1 MEHIDWV
8 DPDNIILSNSSS
20 DFSYKK
26 MTDDVQKNGVTKV
39 RLLRRRIS
47 KKTSKSYFRYVVDKE
62 INWFYLSN
70 DESRNGTYYTF
81 IYHITDEIEKNELKS
96 SYKLFDR
103 EEKLNQLFERFY
115 DKVSN
120 FLFGK

>member
-47 KKTSKSYFRYVVDKE
+47 KKTSKSYFRYIVGDE
-62 INWFYLSN
+62 ISWFYLSN
-70 DESRNGTYYTF
+70 DESRKGSYYTN
-81 IYHITDEIEKNELKS
+81 IYPIDKIEANELNS
-96 SYKLFDR
+96 LYKPFDR
-103 EEKLNQLFERFY
+103 EDKLNQLF
-115 DKVSN
+115 K
-120 FLFGK
+120 

>member
-103 EEKLNQLFERFY
+103 EEKLNQLL
-115 DKVSN
+115 K
-120 FLFGK
+120 